1 VAALAAVCG
10 VAAHAYS
17 VSSYKWAY
25 SPVLFYVNPANAD
38 VSSNAAEAAVRAGMD
53 VWNTQA
59 GIPFRYQFGGRV
71 NDTSTGNDGRNVVIF
86 RNATNGS
93 TVASTYSWWSG
104 GVRIDSD
111 IIFWD
116 AAYTF
121 FTGTSGCSNG
131 VYIEDFATH
140 EFGHA
145 MGLQH
150 SNLVTATMFPS
161 TGWCMQE
168 WRTLSEDDIEGA
180 QHLYGTAAA
189 ASNTAPTVS
198 ILTPLSGSVFPEGA
212 VISFSGVASDVED
225 GNLTAQLSWLST
237 LQGAIGTGGAFS
249 GVLSVGSHTIKARV
263 TDSGGLTTVKQV
275 SVTVSASEPDPQ
287 PSPVPTGPTLEAY
300 GYKVRAH
307 KKVDLAWAGFTGS
320 QVDVYRN
327 GTRIGTTAN
336 DGVHTDSIGG
346 KGGGT
351 YTYEV
356 CEVGSTT
363 CSNEDS
369 VVF

>member
-1 VAALAAVCG
+1 
-10 VAAHAYS
+10 
-17 VSSYKWAY
+17 
-25 SPVLFYVNPANAD
+25 
-38 VSSNAAEAAVRAGMD
+38 
-53 VWNTQA
+53 
-59 GIPFRYQFGGRV
+59 
-71 NDTSTGNDGRNVVIF
+71 
-86 RNATNGS
+86 
-93 TVASTYSWWSG
+93 
-104 GVRIDSD
+104 VRIDSD

-168 WRTLSEDDIEGA
+168 WRTLSEDDVEGA
-180 QHLYGTAAA
+180 QHLYGTAPA

-198 ILTPLSGSVFPEGA
+198 ILSPMSGSVFPEGA
-212 VISFSGVASDVED
+212 FISFSGVASDVED
-225 GNLTAQLSWLST
+225 GNLTAQLSWIST
-237 LQGAIGTGGAFS
+237 LQGSIGTGGAFS
-249 GVLSVGSHTIKARV
+249 GTLSVGSHTIKARV
-263 TDSGGLTTVKQV
+263 TDSGGRTTVKQV
-275 SVTVSASEPDPQ
+275 SVTVSASVLDPQ
-287 PSPVPTGPTLEAY
+287 PSPAPAGPSLDAS
-300 GYKVRAH
+300 GYKVKAQKRA
-307 KKVDLAWAGFTGS
+307 DLVWDGFAGT
-320 QVDVYRN
+320 QVNVYRN
-327 GTRIGTTAN
+327 GTRVAMTPN
-336 DGVHTDSIGG
+336 DGFHTDVIGG